1 MSQTTSKYVTLGV
14 LLLLLLNTGL
24 VIFLVAD
31 RNRSHSN
38 SSHTRPDIAA
48 QMAKELKMSDAQ
60 RQQHLTYRENYYKET
75 RPLYDSIRKMRVV
88 LFSAVGNTQQAD
100 SLLVACNEKINR
112 LQNSINTLTV
122 AYLQRVRGI
131 LDTAQQKDFD
141 QFILRMM
148 QRSRR
153 DSSKSK

>member
-31 RNRSHSN
+31 RSRSHSN

-100 SLLVACNEKINR
+100 SLLIECNEKINR
-112 LQNSINTLTV
+112 LQNDINTLTI
-122 AYLQRVRGI
+122 AYLQRVRNI
-131 LDTAQQKDFD
+131 LEPAQQKDFD

-153 DSSKSK
+153 DSSKGK

>member
-60 RQQHLTYRENYYKET
+60 RQQHLAYRENYYKET

-112 LQNSINTLTV
+112 LQNAINTLTV
-122 AYLQRVRGI
+122 AYLQRVRNI
-131 LDTAQQKDFD
+131 LEPAQQKDFD

>member
-31 RNRSHSN
+31 RSRSHSN

-60 RQQHLTYRENYYKET
+60 RQQHLNYRENYYKET

-100 SLLVACNEKINR
+100 SLLIECNEKINR
-112 LQNSINTLTV
+112 LQNDINTLTI
-122 AYLQRVRGI
+122 AYLQRVRNI
-131 LDTAQQKDFD
+131 LEPAQQKDFD

-153 DSSKSK
+153 DSSKGK

>member
-31 RNRSHSN
+31 RSRSHSN

-122 AYLQRVRGI
+122 AYLQRVRSI

-141 QFILRMM
+141 QFILHMM